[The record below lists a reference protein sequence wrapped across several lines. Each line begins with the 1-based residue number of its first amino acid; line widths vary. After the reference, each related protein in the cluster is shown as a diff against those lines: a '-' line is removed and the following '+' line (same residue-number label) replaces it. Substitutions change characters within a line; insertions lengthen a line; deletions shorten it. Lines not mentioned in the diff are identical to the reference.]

1 MENGPFED
9 VFPNKKMGILHCY
22 VSLPEG
28 STVLQQHKLCRFT
41 ATLFNWNSY
50 AEGVVGSTVRSS
62 LVSGRPV
69 GWVVALFWW
78 NFFLNDLNCQKQKR
92 SDICRWT
99 LPDTFFIEH
108 QYVMAKP
115 DLKVGLTLD
124 PNHELHWNQLAYSHL
139 YQLMEGS
146 ATSMS
151 RMTS

>member
-1 MENGPFED
+1 MW
-9 VFPNKKMGILHCY
+9 ILHCC
-22 VSLPEG
+22 VSLPIC

-62 LVSGRPV
+62 LVSGRPL

-115 DLKVGLTLD
+115 DLKVGLLTQIMSCIGI
-124 PNHELHWNQLAYSHL
+124 NLHIVICISWWKDQQLACLIPVYLSYHAHVSGV
-139 YQLMEGS
+139 YG
-146 ATSMS
+146 
-151 RMTS
+151 